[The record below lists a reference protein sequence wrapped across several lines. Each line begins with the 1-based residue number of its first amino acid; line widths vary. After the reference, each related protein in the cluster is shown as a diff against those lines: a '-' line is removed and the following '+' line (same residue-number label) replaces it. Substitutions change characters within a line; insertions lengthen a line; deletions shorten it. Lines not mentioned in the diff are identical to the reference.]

1 MKINRYPFFFSIFL
15 LCGHPFVVNAEE
27 PDSIVRDLPDFVI
40 KAEQFRRTAD
50 GVEVVPNKQQLKH
63 SFSGYD
69 LVRNLMI
76 PGVTVNLDKGE
87 INALG
92 GEVALFIDGMPAD
105 MREVRQLRPVDVL
118 KVQYMESPT
127 GKYAGNNV
135 ALNFILKKRNSG
147 GYIALDATQR
157 IGYTNGDYNLA
168 GKAYVGNTLS
178 LIHI

>member
-76 PGVTVNLDKGE
+76 PGVT
-87 INALG
+87 
-92 GEVALFIDGMPAD
+92 
-105 MREVRQLRPVDVL
+105 
-118 KVQYMESPT
+118 
-127 GKYAGNNV
+127 
-135 ALNFILKKRNSG
+135 
-147 GYIALDATQR
+147 
-157 IGYTNGDYNLA
+157 
-168 GKAYVGNTLS
+168 
-178 LIHI
+178 